1 MIHRPKCHTTV
12 SWLLMD
18 IILLCCAG
26 WSETRCITQAGLEFE
41 ILLPQSPEC
50 WDYKCAPPCLVWVM
64 GFVFFP
70 LCLSL
75 VFTAHFPKLWYQ
87 FVFPL
92 RVYEG
97 FSCFT
102 FLLNHGIFFVCL
114 FLSIHPGHV
123 VDAVC
128 VSLLRKLNLFSHT
141 ALFKVIVQIFGP
153 VKRFL
158 SFFFFSFFAILGL
171 ELRAYTP
178 PALVCE
184 CFF

>member
-1 MIHRPKCHTTV
+1 
-12 SWLLMD
+12 
-18 IILLCCAG
+18 
-26 WSETRCITQAGLEFE
+26 
-41 ILLPQSPEC
+41 
-50 WDYKCAPPCLVWVM
+50 
-64 GFVFFP
+64 
-70 LCLSL
+70 
-75 VFTAHFPKLWYQ
+75 
-87 FVFPL
+87 
-92 RVYEG
+92 
-97 FSCFT
+97 
-102 FLLNHGIFFVCL
+102 L

-184 CFF
+184 GFF